1 MQETLQGKVDVTILK
16 RLEVLENLNK
26 SLVDDKLFLE
36 ARIEKLEYIIG
47 LSKPDKGFLGASV
60 FNE

>member
-1 MQETLQGKVDVTILK
+1 MQETLQGKLDTSILK

-26 SLVDDKLFLE
+26 SLIDDKLYLK
-36 ARIEKLEYIIG
+36 ARLEKLEYIVG
-47 LSKPDKGFLGASV
+47 LTKANR

>member
-1 MQETLQGKVDVTILK
+1 MQETLQGKVDTTILK
-16 RLEVLENLNK
+16 RLDVLENLNK

-36 ARIEKLEYIIG
+36 ARIEKLEYVIG
-47 LSKPDKGFLGASV
+47 LAKSNKGTLG

>member
-36 ARIEKLEYIIG
+36 ARIEKLEYVIG
-47 LSKPDKGFLGASV
+47 LAKPEKGFLGASG